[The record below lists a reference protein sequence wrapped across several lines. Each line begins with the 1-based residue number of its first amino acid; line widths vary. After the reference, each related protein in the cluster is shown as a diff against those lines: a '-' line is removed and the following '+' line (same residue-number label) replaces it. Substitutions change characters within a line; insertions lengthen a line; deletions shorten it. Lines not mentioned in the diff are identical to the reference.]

1 MAEEKKEII
10 VKAPSKPVTSPEE
23 KTRKTTEKALEEERF
38 GVLQFPKKISKYLG
52 ITVAANG
59 VMLLVLFAYMSATGQ
74 TGGLLLSSEMTSGSL
89 FIWGLVGV
97 INIIVGFLFM
107 GRE

>member
-1 MAEEKKEII
+1 MSTEEKEIT

-38 GVLQFPKKISKYLG
+38 SVLQFPKKISKYLG
-52 ITVAANG
+52 ITVTATG
-59 VMLLVLFAYMSATGQ
+59 GMLIILFAYMGITGQ
-74 TGGLLLSSEMTSGSL
+74 TGGLLLSSDIASSSL

-97 INIIVGFLFM
+97 VNIIVGFLFF